1 MISTDIFV
9 RVSGGETP
17 PFRPPIPLNDTTND
31 PQLIQLMRDCWDD
44 YPTLRPDFS
53 TIRSRFLLINGGKYD
68 AVDWTVYRTSVLV
81 PFVHSGLFTNLTLGK
96 CLQNISIDIMNSILC
111 RNVNIMDNMLQ
122 MLEKYANNLEEL
134 VEEKTQQ
141 YTEEKK
147 KADMLLYS
155 MMPVLVLYSFAS
167 VSQTQKDRQTFYICN
182 VEQVE

>member
-1 MISTDIFV
+1 
-9 RVSGGETP
+9 
-17 PFRPPIPLNDTTND
+17 
-31 PQLIQLMRDCWDD
+31 
-44 YPTLRPDFS
+44 
-53 TIRSRFLLINGGKYD
+53 
-68 AVDWTVYRTSVLV
+68 
-81 PFVHSGLFTNLTLGK
+81 
-96 CLQNISIDIMNSILC
+96 
-111 RNVNIMDNMLQ
+111 MDNMLQ

-155 MMPVLVLYSFAS
+155 MMPALVLYSFAS